1 MTQHSQR
8 CHQRRGHG
16 RGRPRGPRQLSQPC
30 THERHT
36 GHGTHEHARGKS
48 STGGWRWATVRS
60 RAVRN
65 VPIARSLRFALIAL
79 TLVLAAVAALGIAS
93 LYNARQSYENTLV
106 SSSSLSTAAANLAAT
121 GIAEE
126 EVLRDASGPGAAA
139 ERIKAQRDF
148 TLDASATRRL
158 AAEDAVSARL
168 VAAEI
173 TAQAR
178 ARALAARGRF
188 SVADTPGGPLAQ
200 ARALATKI
208 QLRQRSIENAARNKA
223 RSRSRRALVL
233 VIVAGGLAL
242 LAALLLIAAIVASLR
257 RPLADL
263 VQATSDL
270 AAGKL
275 ERRVKPAGPRELVE
289 LGGAFNAMAEG
300 LAAAQKRLEEQRRR
314 LAVTIESLG
323 DGLIVTEADG
333 ATIAAANPRARELVP
348 ELEPGSRIDAPGS
361 PLPALAEAR
370 AGDAIVEHRDRT
382 LAITAAPLGG
392 ERDGAGPAGVAWTIR
407 DTTDRARLERAKSE
421 FVATASH
428 ELRSPLTSIKGFVE
442 LLERSP
448 GSMSSRQR
456 EFIQIIMRSTDRL
469 VDLVNDLLDVARIE
483 ANRFEVNR
491 RPIDIAEPV
500 REVLELMGPRI
511 TAKRQQLA
519 SYIAPDLPRA
529 YADPGRVRQIV
540 ANLVTNAHMYTPA
553 DGTIDVAIER
563 QGEAIQITVA
573 DSGIGMTPEQTA
585 HVFDRFY
592 RATGQSSPGTGLGL
606 SIVKSLVDMHE
617 GAIEVESE
625 AGRGTTFGVRL
636 PVAAAAEPEGS
647 HSVRG
652 RRVLVVDDERDIAEL
667 IARQLQPLHV
677 QATIVTDAREALEK
691 LRDDGYDAVTLDVLM
706 PHLGGLD
713 VLREIRSDP
722 NLRPTPIV
730 FVSVFSGRGRL
741 SGERVVSKPIDADEL
756 RRVVRAAVRAG
767 RSRVLVVARRELH
780 HMLEPALSE
789 LGIEHAWAEDG
800 EQAASLC
807 RQRRFEVAVVDVG
820 ISDARTTLS
829 ALDLRGRRLRR
840 AVILCSDDNAPA
852 PPGISQLGM
861 EVVPVQQAGSALSA
875 VLQAEEG

>member
-1 MTQHSQR
+1 M
-8 CHQRRGHG
+8 
-16 RGRPRGPRQLSQPC
+16 
-30 THERHT
+30 
-36 GHGTHEHARGKS
+36 
-48 STGGWRWATVRS
+48 
-60 RAVRN
+60 
-65 VPIARSLRFALIAL
+65 PIARSLRLALVAL

-106 SSSSLSTAAANLAAT
+106 SSSSLSTAAANLAAA

-126 EVLRDASGPGAAA
+126 EVLRDASGPAAA
-139 ERIKAQRDF
+139 GERLKAQRDF
-148 TLDASATRRL
+148 TLDARATRRL
-158 AAEDAVSARL
+158 AGHDAASARL
-168 VAAEI
+168 VAEQIA
-173 TAQAR
+173 AQSR
-178 ARALAARGRF
+178 ARTLAARGHF
-188 SVADTPGGPLAQ
+188 SVADAPGGPLAR

-208 QLRQRSIENAARNKA
+208 QLRQRSIETAARNQA
-223 RSRSRRALVL
+223 RARSRRALVL

-242 LAALLLIAAIVASLR
+242 VAALLLIAAIVSSLR

-270 AAGKL
+270 AASKL

-289 LGGAFNAMAEG
+289 LGGAFNAMAQR
-300 LAAAQKRLEEQRRR
+300 LAAAHQRLEEQRRR

-333 ATIAAANPRARELVP
+333 ATISAANPRAHELVP
-348 ELEPGSRIDAPGS
+348 ELEPGKRIDGPDS
-361 PLPALAEAR
+361 PLPTMAEAR
-370 AGDAIVEHRDRT
+370 AGEAIVEHRERT
-382 LAITAAPLGG
+382 LAVTAAPLGG
-392 ERDGAGPAGVAWTIR
+392 GGELEGTGPDGIAWTIR

-442 LLERSP
+442 LLQRSP
-448 GSMSSRQR
+448 ESMSSRQR
-456 EFIQIIMRSTDRL
+456 EFVQIIMRSTDRL

-483 ANRFEVNR
+483 ANRFEVNP

-511 TAKRQQLA
+511 AAKRQQLT
-519 SYIAPDLPRA
+519 SYIAPDLSRA

-553 DGTIDVAIER
+553 EGTVDIALER
-563 QGEAIQITVA
+563 RGETIQITVA

-625 AGRGTTFGVRL
+625 AGRGTTFRVRL
-636 PVAAAAEPEGS
+636 PVAAEAEPEVS

-691 LRDDGYDAVTLDVLM
+691 LRGDGYDAVTLDVLM
-706 PHLGGLD
+706 PHMGGLD

-722 NLRPTPIV
+722 ALRPTPIV

-767 RSRVLVVARRELH
+767 RSSVLVVARRELRP
-780 HMLEPALSE
+780 MLEPALTE
-789 LGIEHAWAEDG
+789 LGIEYAWTEDG

-807 RQRRFEVAVVDVG
+807 RQRRFEVAVLDVG
-820 ISDARTTLS
+820 ISDPRTTLS

-840 AVILCSDDNAPA
+840 AVILCSDDDAPA

-875 VLQAEEG
+875 VLQAEER